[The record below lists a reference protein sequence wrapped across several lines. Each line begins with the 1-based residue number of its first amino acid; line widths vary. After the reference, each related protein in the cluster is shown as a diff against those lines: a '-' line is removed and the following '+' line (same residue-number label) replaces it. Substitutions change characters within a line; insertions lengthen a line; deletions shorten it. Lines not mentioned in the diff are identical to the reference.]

1 MKKKLIARKKFTAL
15 ALAAAFTTLTACG
28 SDDDDSGSTVAETAG
43 TYSISFTNLSIG
55 QPMTPPV
62 AAIHD
67 PSVSLFEIGT
77 AASTQLQEIA
87 ENGNNTPMVELALSL
102 SEVTAADIAFV
113 DSVNPGP
120 VQPGETAT
128 VTLTT
133 DAAGQ
138 VFSAVSMVVCT
149 NDGFTGTNSIELP
162 TGDEALSLEV
172 LPYDAGTEV
181 NDLNADYW
189 VPPCGGS
196 GDNLHTD
203 ENGVTA
209 AHPGQTGVGNFDF
222 AGTDAIMRI
231 EISRQ

>member
-1 MKKKLIARKKFTAL
+1 MNKKIFARKRFTAL
-15 ALAAAFTTLTACG
+15 ALAAACTTLIACD
-28 SDDDDSGSTVAETAG
+28 SDDNNNAVIETAG

-67 PSVSLFEIGT
+67 PAVTLFEIGT

-87 ENGNNTPMVELALSL
+87 ENGNNTPMVELANSL
-102 SEVTAADIAFV
+102 SEVTAAGAALV
-113 DSVNPGP
+113 DAANPGP

-138 VFSAVSMVVCT
+138 VFSAVAMVVCT
-149 NDGFTGTNSIELP
+149 NDGFTGTNSLPLP
-162 TGDEALSLEV
+162 TGDEAVSVEV

-181 NDLNADYW
+181 NELNADYW

-203 ENGVTA
+203 EGGVTA